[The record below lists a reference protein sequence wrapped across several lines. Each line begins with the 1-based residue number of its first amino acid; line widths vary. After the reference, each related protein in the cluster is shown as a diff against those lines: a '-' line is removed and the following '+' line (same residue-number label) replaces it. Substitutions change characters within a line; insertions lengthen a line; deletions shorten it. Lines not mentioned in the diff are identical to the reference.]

1 MEEPGWLQST
11 GLQRVRLNQL
21 TNTQAPGV
29 RTWTCLLGGHLSFLR
44 RSGGKSP
51 TLPRPA
57 WLDQEALSWALDEE
71 GDRWLSG
78 WPPPPNAPAQTE
90 EQVHR
95 ECPRGR
101 DVMWRK
107 TEPGSQHHPALKV
120 PATSQPQLPAAL
132 MPASPRAF
140 ALAPLAWGLLVPDLH
155 RWVRLHLNAISSDS
169 SWSSLLDAPQQPP
182 AHINNPNLCYES

>member
-1 MEEPGWLQST
+1 MDMSPWGSPFIPTEIRRQKPNPTSASLAGPGGTLLGSGCGGRSLAGWL
-11 GLQRVRLNQL
+11 
-21 TNTQAPGV
+21 A
-29 RTWTCLLGGHLSFLR
+29 
-44 RSGGKSP
+44 
-51 TLPRPA
+51 
-57 WLDQEALSWALDEE
+57 
-71 GDRWLSG
+71 
-78 WPPPPNAPAQTE
+78 PPPTAPAQTE

-182 AHINNPNLCYES
+182 AHINNPNLCYVS